1 MTKSDLIR
9 KIAAKCTIT
18 NTMAE
23 RVVNAILSTCQ
34 ETLAIEKNC
43 TLPGFCV
50 LKVRKRKARSGRNPR
65 SGETLT
71 IPACNVVQFTMA
83 RKLKDA
89 LILRP

>member
-1 MTKSDLIR
+1 MTKSDLIK
-9 KIAAKCTIT
+9 KIAATCAIT

-23 RVVNAILSTCQ
+23 GVVNAILSTAQ
-34 ETLAIEKNC
+34 ETLATEK
-43 TLPGFCV
+43 TFPLPGFCV

-83 RKLKDA
+83 KKLKDA
-89 LILRP
+89 LIFRS